1 MQLILWEIGI
11 LSFLLWVLAVGF
23 VLFTGILF
31 YRQQQI
37 FHHILKRL
45 KQMEKTILQYAEGQQ
60 PEKHPTPQVRLSI
73 PKDEPISKYESM
85 TLPDDVQI
93 SFVEK

>member
-23 VLFTGILF
+23 ILFTGILF

-45 KQMEKTILQYAEGQQ
+45 KQMEKMISQYAENQ
-60 PEKHPTPQVRLSI
+60 PNEVKPVTQMRLSI

>member
-11 LSFLLWVLAVGF
+11 LSFLLWALAVGF

-45 KQMEKTILQYAEGQQ
+45 KQMEKMIARYEENQSTKKQQ
-60 PEKHPTPQVRLSI
+60 TPQVRLSI

-93 SFVEK
+93 SCVEK

>member
-45 KQMEKTILQYAEGQQ
+45 KQMEKMMTQQ
-60 PEKHPTPQVRLSI
+60 TETQSTQKQQMPQVRLSI